1 MNKTR
6 NTSKA
11 PLAEFVRPRWVCA
24 KGIDI
29 FKMVGKKSERGLQ
42 NMGLMETVEI
52 REERADSHRSHKPG
66 ENARR
71 GKLKEEGV
79 SSPQAALLVAP
90 EWRDSAKI
98 THAYSSS
105 LSRSW
110 PINDRDANVSLEDG
124 SILVTSRKTDLPDPQ
139 AKV

>member
-79 SSPQAALLVAP
+79 SSGRHISRARMARLGKNHPCLLVIP
-90 EWRDSAKI
+90 FPIVPYK
-98 THAYSSS
+98 
-105 LSRSW
+105 RS
-110 PINDRDANVSLEDG
+110 
-124 SILVTSRKTDLPDPQ
+124 
-139 AKV
+139 